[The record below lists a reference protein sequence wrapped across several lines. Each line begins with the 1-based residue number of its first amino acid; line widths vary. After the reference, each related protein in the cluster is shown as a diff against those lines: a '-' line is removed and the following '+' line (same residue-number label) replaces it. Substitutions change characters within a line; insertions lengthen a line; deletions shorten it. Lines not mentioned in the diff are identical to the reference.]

1 MHCQITAGLP
11 EGRRAE
17 GDAEG
22 AAEKE
27 KRPVTVVT
35 ISSIGYHQPTATDG
49 CLSLLGVVFQLR
61 SHTQLKNHSS
71 SISRP
76 ILFFSLFLF
85 FLPST
90 RFLGVLSVYILEK
103 FACTLRL
110 LASVLSSYLHHGISF
125 LFSHLSWKLYGKW
138 RYSFRGGKL
147 GPLEEVGEIEDRGR
161 MLNLPTTRSK
171 SDITME
177 NDEGRCHPL
186 CATYIHTYVHI
197 YTYTPTNFPQR
208 TF

>member
-1 MHCQITAGLP
+1 MHCQITVGLP

-35 ISSIGYHQPTATDG
+35 ISSIGYHQPPQTVVS
-49 CLSLLGVVFQLR
+49 LSSVSFFSYDHIHSLRKIILLLFL
-61 SHTQLKNHSS
+61 L
-71 SISRP
+71 
-76 ILFFSLFLF
+76 ILFF

-110 LASVLSSYLHHGISF
+110 GTIVVSSPRDLLSFLSSLVEIIRKMKVF
-125 LFSHLSWKLYGKW
+125 LPW
-138 RYSFRGGKL
+138 RK
-147 GPLEEVGEIEDRGR
+147 V
-161 MLNLPTTRSK
+161 RSARR
-171 SDITME
+171 SRRD
-177 NDEGRCHPL
+177 
-186 CATYIHTYVHI
+186 
-197 YTYTPTNFPQR
+197 
-208 TF
+208 